1 MANFKGVI
9 KFIGEANTWALL
21 QETTMIENNIVT
33 STGIGTG
40 DGSERNFTATLTP
53 VVEEGE
59 LSITVDGV
67 AITATDA
74 DGVITGADI
83 TTSTGVESTI
93 DYETGALD
101 FTTTVAATPG
111 LGTVIAVAYQYST
124 PSDFFDGHRLVKGD
138 FSSNAVGDT
147 IYYDYATFSDLN
159 DGYNVTETFE
169 S

>member
-9 KFIGEANTWALL
+9 KFIGEASAWALV
-21 QETTMIENNIVT
+21 QETTMVENNIVT
-33 STGIGTG
+33 STGIDTG
-40 DGSERNFTATLTP
+40 DGTTRNFTATLTP

-59 LSITVDGV
+59 LVIKLGGV
-67 AITATDA
+67 AMDATDA
-74 DGVITGADI
+74 DGVITGTAI

-93 DYETGALD
+93 DYETGELD
-101 FTTTVAATPG
+101 FTTTVASTPR
-111 LGTVIAVAYQYST
+111 LGVEITASYQYS
-124 PSDFFDGHRLVKGD
+124 SESAYFDGHRLVKGD